1 MSPTPAPPPQPPAV
15 TTQKISVSMPTDIMI
30 ELRETVG
37 RGQVSQFIAT
47 AVRHELRRAAMA
59 KWLAET
65 ADEFEPADQRY
76 AAEIE
81 DAFARLE
88 EELGTGRTD

>member
-1 MSPTPAPPPQPPAV
+1 MSSTPVPPPQPPAV
-15 TTQKISVSMPTDIMI
+15 TTQKISVSMPTDIMV

-65 ADEFEPADQRY
+65 ADEFEPADVTY

-81 DAFARLE
+81 DAFEQLE
-88 EELGTGRTD
+88 AELGTGRTG